1 MIRRKIDVAV
11 FAILIESKVFIIL
24 VFAIPYHSKICVDL

>member
-1 MIRRKIDVAV
+1 MIRRKMDVAV
-11 FAILIESKVFIIL
+11 FAIFIESKVFLIL